1 MTQSNNAVNAVGIT
15 LTPGQVAAGKLITQL
30 GGHTHQ
36 GMSGPWVSA
45 GLAPGVQ
52 PQGIQ
57 GIQGSVGDRGTGLE
71 MIWKDAPLKEVPL
84 WGLAYPL
91 EERERLC
98 YGYRPLLPLSSS
110 LVVVK
115 LFPTS
120 EHFVFAMFQK
130 EEVEIF
136 TDATAPTTEEIHALV
151 MFHGKWLTLLKYLE
165 KAKLIEV

>member
-1 MTQSNNAVNAVGIT
+1 MTQLNNSVNAVGIT
-15 LTPGQVAAGKLITQL
+15 LNPGQLAAGKLITQL
-30 GGHTHQ
+30 GSPSGIHQ
-36 GMSGPWVSA
+36 GISGPWVT
-45 GLAPGVQ
+45 GVQ

-57 GIQGSVGDRGTGLE
+57 GIRGSVGDRGTGLE

-98 YGYRPLLPLSSS
+98 YGYRPLLTLSSS

-165 KAKLIEV
+165 KSGLIDV